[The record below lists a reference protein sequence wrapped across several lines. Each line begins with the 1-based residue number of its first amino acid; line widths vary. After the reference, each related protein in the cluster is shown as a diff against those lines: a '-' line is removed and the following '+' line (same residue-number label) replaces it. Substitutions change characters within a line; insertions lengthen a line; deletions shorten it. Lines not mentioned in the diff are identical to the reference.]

1 MCYTINKCVAKL
13 NITSLFFAF
22 KVLFAIKVLA
32 SFVKEVPFF
41 DLMCGYYFA
50 LVVLHSYTRFRNSC
64 FLLSLQQRIHRKFET
79 CNLRGGR
86 ILSICQESSLSH
98 PSIQSIV

>member
-41 DLMCGYYFA
+41 DLMCGHF
-50 LVVLHSYTRFRNSC
+50 LPWL
-64 FLLSLQQRIHRKFET
+64 FLLIHTRDLEIVASFSPFSREFIGSLKLVI
-79 CNLRGGR
+79 
-86 ILSICQESSLSH
+86 
-98 PSIQSIV
+98 